1 MARSFRSR
9 MNELRDWASR
19 TEWVDDPRDIRRRR
33 WLSDFERLSLVAT
46 NSRGLIKVARDS
58 AADKRVRAIA
68 IEALG
73 TLQSKSAVATLLKL
87 LQHADDTTSFQAAGA
102 LCKASQCNTVP
113 NLLEILSKASSW
125 RSREGAAWIL
135 HKVKGRGASAA
146 LAKAALGDAVPAV
159 RISAVHGL
167 ITYPNRRTFKTLFE
181 ALEDAAPRVRGMAVF
196 AVDCLSSQPGIEI
209 VLPALRRLARH
220 EPNALLRDE
229 ARQSLRSLTRPRRLK

>member
-1 MARSFRSR
+1 

-46 NSRGLIKVARDS
+46 NSRGLINVARDS
-58 AADKRVRAIA
+58 GADKRVRAIA

-73 TLQSKSAVATLLKL
+73 TLQSKSDIATLLKL
-87 LQHADDTTSFQAAGA
+87 LQHGDDTTSFQAAGA
-102 LCKASQCNTVP
+102 LCKASQRNTVP
-113 NLLEILSKASSW
+113 KLLEILSKATSW

-146 LAKAALGDAVPAV
+146 LAKAALRDALPAV

-181 ALEDAAPRVRGMAVF
+181 ALEDPAPRVRGMAVF

-229 ARQSLRSLTRPRRLK
+229 ARQSLRSLTRPGRLK